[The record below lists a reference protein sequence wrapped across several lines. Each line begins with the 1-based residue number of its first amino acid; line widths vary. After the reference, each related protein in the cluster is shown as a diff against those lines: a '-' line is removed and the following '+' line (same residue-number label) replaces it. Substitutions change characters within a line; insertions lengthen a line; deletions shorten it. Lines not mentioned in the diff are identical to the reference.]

1 MEHEFFFFMNIMV
14 MLSNLI
20 FVDFFEGSLEVVQD
34 LKNAIGKR
42 RIGIK
47 LINELSR
54 VGIKVEPFYFEIEEN
69 RYEKRKNLV
78 NCNRNAINYEIS
90 LLLAYKMQEQI
101 QCD

>member
-1 MEHEFFFFMNIMV
+1 MNIMV

-90 LLLAYKMQEQI
+90 LLLAYKLQEQI
-101 QCD
+101 QSD